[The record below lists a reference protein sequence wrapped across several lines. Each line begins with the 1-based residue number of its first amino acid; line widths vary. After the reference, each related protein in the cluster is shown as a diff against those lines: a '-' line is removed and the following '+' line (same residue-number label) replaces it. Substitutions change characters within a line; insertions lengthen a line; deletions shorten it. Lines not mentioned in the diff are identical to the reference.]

1 MALLT
6 DRYAANR
13 AVLALSMAGEALDA
27 ALPKGPQP
35 ELATVLLKESVI
47 WAARAFDPA
56 IATYDGALASL
67 EGTGLLASHAAAAMA
82 KVSLSELDATSLEPS
97 TLVEAKRS
105 VEEVVLRAVTP
116 RRRWSAGTMVR
127 LGFVLAVA
135 AAVVAIVASTGLY
148 PWKRYSFRASSA
160 YQGFH
165 QTGDLGDAK
174 IRGLVLHT
182 NEESQPWV
190 EINLLATRSIHSVVL
205 KNREDCCKSRGIP
218 LVVEV
223 ATETDGWR
231 TVGRRDTV
239 FDNWRADFA
248 PMNARRV
255 RIRSLGTT
263 VLQLSEIQIL

>member
-1 MALLT
+1 MASLT

-13 AVLALSMAGEALDA
+13 AVLALSMAGEALDT
-27 ALPKGPQP
+27 ALPRGPQP

-47 WAARAFDPA
+47 WVARAFDPA
-56 IATYDGALASL
+56 IATYDGALISL
-67 EGTGLLASHAAAAMA
+67 EGTGLLASPVAAGSA
-82 KVSLSELDATSLEPS
+82 KASLSGLEAPSLEPS
-97 TLVEAKRS
+97 ALAEARRS
-105 VEEVVLRAVTP
+105 VEEVVRRAVTP
-116 RRRWSAGTMVR
+116 PRRWSVGAMLR
-127 LGFVLAVA
+127 FGFLVAVA
-135 AAVVAIVASTGLY
+135 AAVIAIVASTGLY
-148 PWKRYSFRASSA
+148 PWKRYSFQASSA

-165 QTGDLGDAK
+165 QSGDLGDAK

-182 NEESQPWV
+182 KEEPGPWV
-190 EINLLATRSIHSVVL
+190 EINLLATRTIHSVVL

-231 TVGRRDTV
+231 IVGRRETV
-239 FDNWRADFA
+239 FDDWRADFA

-263 VLQLSEIQIL
+263 VLQLSEIRIL